1 MIVTLL
7 TDFGLTDHYVGA
19 MKGALLS
26 VCPHAQLVDISHE
39 IPPYQILQAA
49 YTLSQAWQ
57 TFPAGSIHLAVV
69 DPGVGSSR
77 RPILVEAGGH
87 YFIAPDNG
95 VLTMVLSAQP
105 GYSARHLTASQYFR
119 TTVSQTFHG
128 RDIFAPVAGH
138 LAMGAPPDTFGPTI
152 SDPVLLPCS
161 DTVLSVDRFGNIIT
175 SFEWDHLDPGFELT
189 LGDTV
194 IQKHCQSYSDALP
207 GELFAIK
214 GSGGFLEVS
223 LNQGDA
229 ASVLRIKPGAP
240 VEIRL
245 V

>member
-7 TDFGLTDHYVGA
+7 TDFGLADHYVGA
-19 MKGALLS
+19 MKGAVLS
-26 VCPHAQLVDISHE
+26 VCPQAQLIDISHE
-39 IPPYQILQAA
+39 VAPYQILQAA

-57 TFPAGSIHLAVV
+57 TFPAGTIHLVVV
-69 DPGVGSSR
+69 DPGVGSAR

-95 VLTMVLSAQP
+95 VLTMVLNSQP
-105 GYSARHLTASQYFR
+105 RYAATHLTARQYFR
-119 TTVSQTFHG
+119 QTVSQTFHG

-138 LAMGAPPDTFGPTI
+138 LATGVPPADFGEAI
-152 SDPVLLPCS
+152 DDPVILPI
-161 DTVLSVDRFGNIIT
+161 TGMVLSIDRFGNIIT
-175 SFEWDHLDPGFELT
+175 SFGWDDLDPGFELI

-194 IQKHCQSYSDALP
+194 IQRRCRSYSEAQL

-214 GSGGFLEVS
+214 GSGGFVEVS
-223 LNQGDA
+223 LNQGNA
-229 ASVLRIKPGAP
+229 ARALGVSRGTT
-240 VEIRL
+240 VEIRR

>member
-7 TDFGLTDHYVGA
+7 TDFGLADHYVGT

-26 VCPHAQLVDISHE
+26 VCPQTQLVDISHE
-39 IPPYQILQAA
+39 VAPYQILQAA

-57 TFPAGSIHLAVV
+57 TFPAGTIHVTV
-69 DPGVGSSR
+69 IDPGVGSSR

-95 VLTMVLSAQP
+95 VLTMVLNAQP
-105 GYSARHLTASQYFR
+105 GYSARHITAREYFR
-119 TTVSQTFHG
+119 PTVSQTFHG

-138 LAMGAPPDTFGPTI
+138 LASGVPPANFGEAI
-152 SDPVLLPCS
+152 DNPVIIPIAGV
-161 DTVLSVDRFGNIIT
+161 VLSIDRFGNVIT
-175 SFEWDHLDPGFELT
+175 SFRWDDPGPRFELI

-194 IQKHCQSYSDALP
+194 IQRQCRSYSEAQP

-214 GSGGFLEVS
+214 GSGGFVEVS
-223 LNQGDA
+223 LNQGNA
-229 ASVLRIKPGAP
+229 ARALGVSPGTT
-240 VEIRL
+240 VEIRR